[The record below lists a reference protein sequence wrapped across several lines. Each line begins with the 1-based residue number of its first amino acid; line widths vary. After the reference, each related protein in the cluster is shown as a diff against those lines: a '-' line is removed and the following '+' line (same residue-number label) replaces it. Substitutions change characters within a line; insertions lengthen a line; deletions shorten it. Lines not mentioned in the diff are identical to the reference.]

1 MREGDSESARLH
13 LASIR
18 RQLDAEEPQYRH

>member
-13 LASIR
+13 LEAIKR
-18 RQLDAEEPQYRH
+18 TLDLEEPVYRS